1 VRLLLNVVII
11 VVVVVCYTNE
21 IIVVVVVCYTNEII
35 VVVVVC
41 YTNEIRT
48 NKRAIM
54 KRMNP
59 MILEAVMNTLI
70 LEGTPPAAN
79 IASI

>member
-1 VRLLLNVVII
+1 MCLLLKVVI
-11 VVVVVCYTNE
+11 T
-21 IIVVVVVCYTNEII
+21 

-48 NKRAIM
+48 NKRAVM
-54 KRMNP
+54 KLMNP
-59 MILEAVMNTLI
+59 VILEAVMYTLI
-70 LEGTPPAAN
+70 LEGTPPAAI